1 MQESTTKQQDYIE
14 ILRND
19 VGIDTIVKRNDFISL
34 RVGRPIRFL
43 DELTMSEASAII
55 VALKAK
61 KEENQQRDKN
71 PDWNQA

>member
-1 MQESTTKQQDYIE
+1 
-14 ILRND
+14 
-19 VGIDTIVKRNDFISL
+19 
-34 RVGRPIRFL
+34 
-43 DELTMSEASAII
+43 MSEASAII